1 MQLTPNL
8 YNVDV
13 VLHSKYEDHPELITL
28 ALSYPRYIHAELMT
42 HRVFSRNA
50 SSSRAIPTKTMLRNI
65 KKNPAAPI
73 YWGTNQAGM
82 QAGKELTGW
91 RLCAAKAVWKTA
103 TMSACFFSGM
113 LHKIGLHKQHAN
125 RITEPYQYITT
136 LVTSTE
142 WDNFY
147 KLRAHPDAQPEIKF
161 LAELMIRA
169 TSESRPQLL
178 KQGHWHLPYVD
189 LSEFENHSFADLQ
202 KASAAR
208 CARVSYLNHDG
219 SKPNVEKDIKLFN
232 RLVGSQPI
240 HASPLEHVAVPS
252 WKENANLRGW
262 KQLRRVVENQYN

>member
-1 MQLTPNL
+1 MKVS
-8 YNVDV
+8 VDV
-13 VLHSKYEDHPELITL
+13 IKHSSYEGHPDLITL
-28 ALSYPRYIHAELMT
+28 RLVYPRFIHAELMT

-50 SSSRAIPTKTMLRNI
+50 SSSRAIPVKTMLRNI
-65 KKNPAAPI
+65 KDNPAKPL
-73 YWGTNQAGM
+73 YWGENIPGM
-82 QAGKELTGW
+82 QAGKELCGW
-91 RLCAAKAVWKTA
+91 RLKAAKLVWNI
-103 TMSACFFSGM
+103 SAGIACNLSLV
-113 LHKIGLHKQHAN
+113 LHKLGLHKQHAN

-142 WDNFY
+142 WDNFFS
-147 KLRAHPDAQPEIKF
+147 LRNHPDAQPEIKA
-161 LAELMIRA
+161 LAMAMQTAIDN
-169 TSESRPQLL
+169 SRPTVL

-189 LSEFENHSFADLQ
+189 VDEFEKHSFSDLQ

-219 SKPNVEKDIKLFN
+219 STPDVEKDVKLYN